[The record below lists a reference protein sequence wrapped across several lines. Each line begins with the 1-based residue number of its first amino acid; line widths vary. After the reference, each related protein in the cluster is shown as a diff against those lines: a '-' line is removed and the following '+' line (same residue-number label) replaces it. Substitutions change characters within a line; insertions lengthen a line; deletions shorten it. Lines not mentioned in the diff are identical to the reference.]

1 MTKNIN
7 GSYAEEWVTAEDTLV
22 LTVDVKDSVPP
33 YNQSKL
39 NHVKHRYPS
48 KPENLIFDRL
58 LISNPESKRT
68 RDQHHSLLEVT
79 YDEVRIA
86 RGQPLFSL

>member
-22 LTVDVKDSVPP
+22 LTVDVKDFVPP

-58 LISNPESKRT
+58 LISNPESNVRPIKIIPFFT
-68 RDQHHSLLEVT
+68 MKSLTMKSE
-79 YDEVRIA
+79 
-86 RGQPLFSL
+86 